1 MIDKRLLQD
10 VVKVRKVEGKND
22 FGDVTYSDPLDI
34 KPVRFDRSVAIIGTN
49 NSKTRQKVGV
59 VYIYPKFANVT
70 VDDSWLGAIVNDGE
84 RDYLVTG
91 YQPNYLN
98 GKVFSYEIEVI

>member
-10 VVKVRKVEGKND
+10 AITVRKVADKND
-22 FGDVTYSDPLDI
+22 FGDESYSDPLDI
-34 KPVRFDRSVAIIGTN
+34 KPVRFDRSVSVIGAN

-59 VYIYPKFANVT
+59 IYIYPKFASVT
-70 VDDSWLGAIVNDGE
+70 VDDSWLGAIVNDGA
-84 RDYLVTG
+84 RDYTVTG

-98 GKVFSYEIEVI
+98 GKVFSYEVEVI

>member
-10 VVKVRKVEGKND
+10 VVTVRKVEGKDD
-22 FGDVTYSDPLDI
+22 FGDVSYSDTLDV
-34 KPVRFDRSVAIIGTN
+34 KPVRFDRSVVVAGSD
-49 NSKTRQKVGV
+49 NSKTRRKVGV
-59 VYIYPKFANVT
+59 IYVYPRFADVT
-70 VDDSWLGAIVNDGE
+70 VDDSWLGAKVNDGM

-98 GKVFSYEIEVI
+98 GKIFSYEIEVI

>member
-10 VVKVRKVEGKND
+10 VVTVRKVEGKDD
-22 FGDVTYSDPLDI
+22 FGDVTYSAPLDI
-34 KPVRFDRSVAIIGTN
+34 KPVRFDRSVVVIGTN
-49 NSKTRQKVGV
+49 NSKTKQKAGV

-70 VDDSWLGAIVNDGE
+70 VDESWLGAIVNDRE

-98 GKVFSYEIEVI
+98 GKIFSYEVEVT

>member
-10 VVKVRKVEGKND
+10 VVTVRKVEGKDD
-22 FGDVTYSDPLDI
+22 FGDVTYSAPLDI
-34 KPVRFDRSVAIIGTN
+34 KPVRFDRSVAVIGIN
-49 NSKTRQKVGV
+49 NSKTKQKAGV

-70 VDDSWLGAIVNDGE
+70 VDDSWLGAKVNDGM

-98 GKVFSYEIEVI
+98 GKIFSYEIEVI

>member
-10 VVKVRKVEGKND
+10 VVTVRKVEGKD
-22 FGDVTYSDPLDI
+22 DYGDIKYSDPLDI
-34 KPVRFDRSVAIIGTN
+34 KPVRFDRSVAVTGTN
-49 NSKTRQKVGV
+49 NSKIRQKAGT
-59 VYIYPKFANVT
+59 VYIYPKFASVT
-70 VDDSWLGAIVNDGE
+70 VDDSWLGAIVNDGA

-98 GKVFSYEIEVI
+98 GKIFSYEVEVT

>member
-10 VVKVRKVEGKND
+10 VVTVSKVDGKDD
-22 FGDVTYSDPLDI
+22 FGDVTYSKPLDI
-34 KPVRFDRSVAIIGTN
+34 KPVRFDRSVAVTGAN

-59 VYIYPKFANVT
+59 VYIYPKFASVT
-70 VDDSWLGAIVNDGE
+70 VDDSWLGAIVNDGV

-98 GKVFSYEIEVI
+98 GKIFSYEVEVT

>member
-10 VVKVRKVEGKND
+10 AITVRKVADKND
-22 FGDVTYSDPLDI
+22 FGDESYSDPLDI
-34 KPVRFDRSVAIIGTN
+34 KPVRFDRSVSVTGAN

-59 VYIYPKFANVT
+59 IYIYPKFASVT
-70 VDDSWLGAIVNDGE
+70 VDDSWLGAIVNDGA

-91 YQPNYLN
+91 YEVNTLN
-98 GKVFSYEIEVI
+98 GKIFSYEVEVI

>member
-10 VVKVRKVEGKND
+10 VVTIRKVEGKDD
-22 FGDVTYSDPLDI
+22 FGDVTYSDTLDI
-34 KPVRFDRSVAIIGTN
+34 KSVRFDRSVAVTGTN

-70 VDDSWLGAIVNDGE
+70 VDDSWLGAIVNDGV

-98 GKVFSYEIEVI
+98 GKIFSYELEVT

>member
-10 VVKVRKVEGKND
+10 FITVRKVEGKDD

-34 KPVRFDRSVAIIGTN
+34 KPVRFDRSVAVIGTN
-49 NSKTRQKVGV
+49 NSKTKQKVGV

-70 VDDSWLGAIVNDGE
+70 VDESWLGAIVNDRE

-98 GKVFSYEIEVI
+98 GKIFSYEVEVT

>member
-10 VVKVRKVEGKND
+10 VVTIRKVDSKDD
-22 FGDVTYSDPLDI
+22 FGDVRYSEPLDVR
-34 KPVRFDRSVAIIGTN
+34 PVRFDRSVAVAGTN

-70 VDDSWLGAIVNDGE
+70 VDDSWLGAIVNDGK
-84 RDYLVTG
+84 RDYLITG

-98 GKVFSYEIEVI
+98 GTIFSYEVEVV